1 VLDEAAFPLV
11 APLGSID
18 SAADRS
24 ALFAD
29 FIATMGASD
38 WSRPCIIGFGAR
50 AFPLRASNAGQS

>member
-29 FIATMGASD
+29 FIVNYG
-38 WSRPCIIGFGAR
+38 RI
-50 AFPLRASNAGQS
+50 